1 MFHYLLVTLPIFAN
15 AVFGDNLDP
24 YHVPVYHPEPYQPP
38 VHAPIPHHAPPAPHY
53 QHYDETPKAYAFK
66 YDVNDEYRGTRYN
79 VEESTDGK
87 LTTGSYQVALP
98 DGRIQTVTY
107 TVDGYSGFIADV
119 HYDGVAIPP
128 KHEPHPVYTP
138 PPPPHYHPVHKQG
151 PIGPPPPPP
160 HLFTPGSLAPTAV
173 GPGPFASRAAGPAPL
188 PLTPLPGL
196 DSTPIFRSGP
206 SIDPTRGFGGAPNF
220 GF

>member
-138 PPPPHYHPVHKQG
+138 TSTSSLPSS
-151 PIGPPPPPP
+151 
-160 HLFTPGSLAPTAV
+160 SLAPTAV
-173 GPGPFASRAAGPAPL
+173 GSGPFASRAAGPAPL